1 VSPRV
6 PERNWRTLPTSQQ
19 FAASLLFF
27 LRLPR
32 SLNLLSPPCSQL
44 NSDFDLEGSER
55 DEAEGDKE
63 ADQVKD
69 VAPIYLHPRA
79 PSIREDEDG
88 EPFDDVPLSAQ
99 YLRSKMVGKGEE
111 FLRVALMPGEDVNES
126 ATGHQRHRPMPN
138 RGGPGTDGGMMKRLA
153 SHQPVPTLNT
163 SKLVA
168 GETPG
173 SGARGAGT
181 ARSSKEN
188 PRISR
193 VLSGSKT
200 AR

>member
-1 VSPRV
+1 LFS
-6 PERNWRTLPTSQQ
+6 
-19 FAASLLFF
+19 ASLLLF
-27 LRLPR
+27 LSLPR
-32 SLNLLSPPCSQL
+32 SLTHLLPLLPLLQL

-111 FLRVALMPGEDVNES
+111 FLRVALMPGDDVNES

-138 RGGPGTDGGMMKRLA
+138 RGGGSGTDGGMMKRLA
-153 SHQPVPTLNT
+153 NHQPVPTLNT